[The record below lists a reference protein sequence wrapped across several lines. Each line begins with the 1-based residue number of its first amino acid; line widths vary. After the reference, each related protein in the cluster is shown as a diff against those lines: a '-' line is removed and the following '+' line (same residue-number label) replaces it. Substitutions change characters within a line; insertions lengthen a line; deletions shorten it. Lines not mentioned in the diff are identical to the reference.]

1 MNNIYNIL
9 SSTDLVYNGS
19 STYIKDGIVVPR
31 VTEILSKMMHDDRLM
46 YWANSLGFKGI
57 KYKDALNKA
66 ANIGTN
72 SHSAIELFLREKLQ
86 IDDNIP
92 FLGFLAWYN
101 VVSEQNTIKPIF
113 IEHSL
118 VCKYF
123 GGTLDALLDIGGKL
137 YLTDFKTSNHVR
149 LSYFLQLAA
158 YMYMLKVEEGIDID
172 GVIILQLDKDQ
183 PGFNEYLLTFQ
194 IPEHKMFMDQCLLT
208 FLSLVYSFYNLNK
221 SDIMYNNIF

>member
-86 IDDNIP
+86 TDDNIP

-137 YLTDFKTSNHVR
+137 YLTDFKTSNYVR